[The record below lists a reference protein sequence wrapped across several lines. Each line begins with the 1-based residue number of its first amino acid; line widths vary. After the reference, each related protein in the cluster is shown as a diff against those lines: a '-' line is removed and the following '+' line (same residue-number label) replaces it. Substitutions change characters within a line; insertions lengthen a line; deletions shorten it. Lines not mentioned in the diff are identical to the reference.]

1 MVNDSLTKFAN
12 TLYAEA
18 IEEKTRIEK
27 QVREEKEAALAKCD
41 AELEE
46 KFRREVEK
54 FRSLME
60 NEKRLT
66 LSRREVELMT
76 ELRRIRQ
83 AAADEVIANVEKRLC
98 DFVQGDGYAD
108 YLSREAAAADMF
120 ASGKTVCAAR
130 ECDRKLLN
138 KLLTIDG
145 LEFETASDDIIG
157 GFILKNTELGLMADC
172 TLRNK
177 LEENKEL
184 FLEISGLVID

>member
-76 ELRRIRQ
+76 E
-83 AAADEVIANVEKRLC
+83 
-98 DFVQGDGYAD
+98 
-108 YLSREAAAADMF
+108 
-120 ASGKTVCAAR
+120 
-130 ECDRKLLN
+130 
-138 KLLTIDG
+138 
-145 LEFETASDDIIG
+145 
-157 GFILKNTELGLMADC
+157 
-172 TLRNK
+172 
-177 LEENKEL
+177 
-184 FLEISGLVID
+184 

>member
-18 IEEKTRIEK
+18 TEEKTRIEK
-27 QVREEKEAALAKCD
+27 QLLEERKAALSKCD

-46 KFRREVEK
+46 KFNREVEK

-66 LSRREVELMT
+66 ISRREVELMT

-83 AAADEVIANVEKRLC
+83 DAANEVMCRVEKLLH
-98 DFVQGDGYAD
+98 DFVQGDGYED
-108 YLSREAAAADMF
+108 YLSREAAVADMF
-120 ASGKTVCAAR
+120 ASGKTVCTAR
-130 ECDRKLLN
+130 DCDRELLKKLLPIAN
-138 KLLTIDG
+138 
-145 LEFETASDDIIG
+145 LEFETAGDDIIG

-172 TLRNK
+172 TLKNK